1 MELTKTVKI
10 SKFEYDPFIDF
21 MKGICILFVIINHCI
36 GESIHKSIY
45 YCLWG
50 DMAVPLFLIIQTFH
64 AYKKGLSTKIKLGKI
79 WSRMLK
85 DFFILQAFLIVI
97 TIVRNEHSV
106 KEVLFNTLQQG
117 GLGSGSYYVW
127 IYVQFAILLPLCAY
141 FIDKFKK
148 PLTLFIL
155 FAAICEIFEILF
167 SIYGIESHLY
177 RLLAIR
183 YIFLIPIGYMIAVKG
198 EVTISATSIV
208 LSLVSLLAIVIFCY
222 SSLPLEPWFYQH
234 CDWNWSMFHWICF
247 FFVGSLF
254 IWFLYLIYGTLH
266 NKVNTWIMYLGKH
279 SYEIFLIQMGWYA
292 LFGYGT
298 IQWLNNIGSN
308 QTSRI
313 IYIILSLIITVTIF
327 PVYDWLK
334 HKKKIFYL
342 FH

>member
-1 MELTKTVKI
+1 
-10 SKFEYDPFIDF
+10 
-21 MKGICILFVIINHCI
+21 
-36 GESIHKSIY
+36 
-45 YCLWG
+45 
-50 DMAVPLFLIIQTFH
+50 MAVPLFLIIQTFH
-64 AYKKGLSTKIKLGKI
+64 AYKKRLNTKIKFGKI

-177 RLLAIR
+177 RLLATR
-183 YIFLIPIGYMIAVKG
+183 YIFLIPIGYLIAQRG
-198 EVTISATSIV
+198 EVTISNKSIV
-208 LSLVSLLAIVIFCY
+208 LSIISLLAIIVFFY
-222 SSLPLEPWFYQH
+222 SSISLEPIFYQH
-234 CDWNWSMFHWICF
+234 CDWNWSMFHWICY
-247 FFVGSLF
+247 FFVGSVF
-254 IWFLYLIYGTLH
+254 IWFLHLMYKKLH
-266 NKVNTWIMYLGKH
+266 TNINTWIMYLGKH
-279 SYEIFLIQMGWYA
+279 SYEIFLIQMGWFA

-298 IQWLNNIGSN
+298 IQWLNDIGNN

-313 IYIILSLIITVTIF
+313 IYIILTIAITLSIY
-327 PVYDWLK
+327 PIYNWLK
-334 HKKKIFYL
+334 QIVQYRR
-342 FH
+342 